1 MIIIPSLLT
10 EHNNWRSDL
19 KFIGIDL
26 HTNCFTACFLDEKGN
41 KSIITFNLNAE
52 GIKKFHGNVDMDS
65 YVLVEATINSF
76 CFVNLI
82 KSNVG
87 QVLVAN
93 TYELKTISFTNKK
106 TDKVDAYKLAR
117 IMKSQILIGEEQVH
131 PVVVAPEK
139 IQDLIDVSSLQD
151 IAVGSLR
158 PKVIWA

>member
-1 MIIIPSLLT
+1 M
-10 EHNNWRSDL
+10 
-19 KFIGIDL
+19 KFIGIDP
-26 HTNCFTACFLDEKGN
+26 HKNCFTACFLDEKGN
-41 KSIITFNLNAE
+41 KSIITYNLNAE
-52 GIKKFHGNVDMDS
+52 GIQKFFEKVDMES
-65 YVLVEATINSF
+65 HVLVEATINTF

-117 IMKSQILIGEEQVH
+117 IMRSQIMSGEEQVH

-139 IQDLIDVSSLQD
+139 IQDLRALFITYRLK
-151 IAVGSLR
+151 R
-158 PKVIWA
+158 K

>member
-10 EHNNWRSDL
+10 EHNNWRYDM

-41 KSIITFNLNAE
+41 KTIITYNLNAE
-52 GIKKFHGNVDMDS
+52 GTRKFLENVNMEF
-65 YVLVEATINSF
+65 YVIVEATINTF

-93 TYELKTISFTNKK
+93 TYELKTVSFTNKK
-106 TDKVDAYKLAR
+106 TNKVDAYKLAR
-117 IMKSQILIGEEQVH
+117 IMKSQILV
-131 PVVVAPEK
+131 EK
-139 IQDLIDVSSLQD
+139 SRFIQWLLLLIRFRLLELCLPL
-151 IAVGSLR
+151 I
-158 PKVIWA
+158 I